1 MLNNAHL
8 LNFIINKMK
17 QTLEDQRN
25 NNKASY
31 NSLFQKDSID
41 DIKKWFTFIHKK
53 EYIKI

>member
-1 MLNNAHL
+1 MLYNAHL

-25 NNKASY
+25 NNKASF

-53 EYIKI
+53 EYIKT